1 MKLLNPKFYVSSLAT
16 ATAAFLAIGL
26 MPSAQAT
33 ILVTEPFDY
42 TVGVHAGPW
51 GTTLGHDSGI
61 GWGTNAWGSHIGDSL
76 NFGIATGGHT
86 GTFADSTGL
95 DYLSGEWRQRNL
107 ASAVHSNTD
116 GAVIWQHLSMSRS
129 GTGTAG
135 KLTTENPNG
144 GMQFAVRIEADGTY
158 GLGAGQRNTTL
169 ASSTIQASE
178 SATAPDVIVV
188 KMENQTG
195 GTGLFDVSLWINP
208 TATTAAELPSPDL
221 QILGTSPFSGNRQI
235 GSINWMA
242 GNTQIDNFILAS
254 AYEDFGIGSVVSGP
268 LISVKNGAVS
278 LTDNISTVNFGSTVI
293 GVAVDKTFTI
303 TNDGTADLTLGVISQ
318 DGADNA
324 DFSVG
329 APVTNTLSAG
339 TSTTFTVTFTP
350 SAATAKTASIH
361 IANDSPGALNP
372 FDIAL
377 TGTGLP
383 PISVRQ
389 GSSTLTDGSATP
401 VNFGSSV
408 VGVAVSKIF
417 TITNDGTTDLTL
429 GTISQDGTGIAD
441 FSVGAPE
448 TTTIIPGASTTFTV
462 TFTPSAADTKN
473 AAIHIANNAPG
484 DANPFDI
491 ALTGTGHVLGATIVV
506 TEPFDYTVGSWT
518 SVAGSAW
525 TTLMGSS
532 SGTGWGTNNWFSHV
546 GAGLGFKIATDG
558 HTGTFADSTGLNYI
572 SNGFRERAMDP
583 SVHSN
588 TGGDVIWQHLTM
600 SITATGTAG
609 QLFTQNANGG
619 GNFAVRVEADGTY
632 TLLAEHGGA
641 KSQTSTIQAS
651 LSATAPDV
659 IVVKMEN
666 QIGTGL
672 FDVSLWVNPT
682 ATTAAGLPA
691 PDLQILGATPY
702 AGNLSIK
709 SINWMPGTTQID
721 NFILAGDYA
730 DIAPQGSLALAA
742 NAGADKALSPGTPSA
757 VLGGSPAAIG
767 GTSPYTYSWS
777 PSTGLDNDT
786 LANPTV
792 TTTDATTTYT
802 LTVTDSASPD
812 HATQTDEVIVT
823 YSVPPLVANAG
834 PDKNVS
840 SVTPSV
846 VIGGSPSASGGSSS
860 YTYSWTPTTGLTGA
874 DTANPTAAPTETTI
888 YTLTLTD
895 SLGTPL
901 ATDSVTVSYV
911 TAPPALLVSESF
923 DYTDGAALNGLN
935 GGTGWAGAWTGNAAS
950 TISGTG
956 LTYTQSTVALAA
968 SGGKLQSL
976 TGSGSRVINTAS
988 GSPAEL
994 AGVVDGSGN
1003 IGADGTSVWVAFLG
1017 QCPTG
1022 PNFEIAFT
1030 RPGAG
1035 YGVPQTGNYEGN
1047 WRFWP
1052 GYNSTGLSAA
1062 DKVLMVWRID
1072 FASGSD
1078 TCRVWYNPQ
1087 PGTQPNDADGFAAEN
1102 GQDWSF
1108 NQLSFQGDTSATL
1121 HLDELRVGT
1130 TYAAV
1135 APQETLVLPTKLVYT
1150 SVPATGTVGTP
1161 FSVTIESQNDAGTAV
1176 NVSSATTVALGIA
1189 SGGGELSGITTGT
1202 IPAGSHSV
1210 TIDTPIYSMA
1220 DTLTLTAS
1228 ATEGMTGLTAATS
1241 SDIVFSARS
1250 AYDLWSEQITDRTK
1264 IGPDDDADG
1273 DGAPNLVEFAFNG
1286 DPNNAADNGGIYSFE
1301 NVLSGAK
1308 AMVLTVAVLK
1318 TTDAFS
1324 TADSPVGTNAAAGIT
1339 YTIQGSSDLS
1349 FPNVKVEPI
1358 TPAVVYPLADPPYMP
1373 NLDTTDYEYRSFKL
1387 SGSEDLT
1394 TKGFLRA
1401 MVTQP

>member
-1 MKLLNPKFYVSSLAT
+1 MKLLNPKFYVSSF
-16 ATAAFLAIGL
+16 AAANAVFLAIGL

-33 ILVTEPFDY
+33 LLVTEPFDY

-95 DYLSGEWRQRNL
+95 DSLSGEWRQRYL
-107 ASAVHSNTD
+107 ASAVHSNAD

-158 GLGAGQRNTTL
+158 GLGAGQRNITL

-221 QILGTSPFSGNRQI
+221 QILGTSPYSGNRQI

-303 TNDGTADLTLGVISQ
+303 TNDGTADLTLGDISQ

-329 APVTNTLSAG
+329 APATNTLSAG
-339 TSTTFTVTFTP
+339 SSTTFTVTFTP
-350 SAATAKTASIH
+350 STADVKAAAIH

-417 TITNDGTTDLTL
+417 TITNDGITDLTL
-429 GTISQDGTGIAD
+429 GTISQDGTGVAD

-462 TFTPSAADTKN
+462 TFTPSAADTKT

-532 SGTGWGTNNWFSHV
+532 SGTGWGTNNWFSHI
-546 GAGLGFKIATDG
+546 GEGLSFKIATDA

-588 TGGDVIWQHLTM
+588 TGGDVIWQHLTV

-619 GNFAVRVEADGTY
+619 GNFAVRVEANGTY

-651 LSATAPDV
+651 QSATAPDV

-702 AGNLSIK
+702 AGNRSIK

-730 DIAPQGSLALAA
+730 DIAPQGS
-742 NAGADKALSPGTPSA
+742 
-757 VLGGSPAAIG
+757 
-767 GTSPYTYSWS
+767 
-777 PSTGLDNDT
+777 
-786 LANPTV
+786 
-792 TTTDATTTYT
+792 
-802 LTVTDSASPD
+802 
-812 HATQTDEVIVT
+812 
-823 YSVPPLVANAG
+823 
-834 PDKNVS
+834 
-840 SVTPSV
+840 
-846 VIGGSPSASGGSSS
+846 
-860 YTYSWTPTTGLTGA
+860 
-874 DTANPTAAPTETTI
+874 
-888 YTLTLTD
+888 
-895 SLGTPL
+895 
-901 ATDSVTVSYV
+901 
-911 TAPPALLVSESF
+911 
-923 DYTDGAALNGLN
+923 
-935 GGTGWAGAWTGNAAS
+935 
-950 TISGTG
+950 
-956 LTYTQSTVALAA
+956 
-968 SGGKLQSL
+968 
-976 TGSGSRVINTAS
+976 
-988 GSPAEL
+988 
-994 AGVVDGSGN
+994 
-1003 IGADGTSVWVAFLG
+1003 
-1017 QCPTG
+1017 
-1022 PNFEIAFT
+1022 
-1030 RPGAG
+1030 
-1035 YGVPQTGNYEGN
+1035 
-1047 WRFWP
+1047 
-1052 GYNSTGLSAA
+1052 
-1062 DKVLMVWRID
+1062 
-1072 FASGSD
+1072 
-1078 TCRVWYNPQ
+1078 
-1087 PGTQPNDADGFAAEN
+1087 
-1102 GQDWSF
+1102 
-1108 NQLSFQGDTSATL
+1108 
-1121 HLDELRVGT
+1121 
-1130 TYAAV
+1130 
-1135 APQETLVLPTKLVYT
+1135 LVLPTKLVYT

-1176 NVSSATTVALGIA
+1176 NVSSATTVALSIA

-1210 TIDTPIYSMA
+1210 TIDTPKYSIA
-1220 DTLTLTAS
+1220 DTLSLTAS

-1324 TADSPVGTNAAAGIT
+1324 TADSPVGTNTAAGIT
-1339 YTIQGSSDLS
+1339 YTIQGSSDLR

-1358 TPAVVYPLADPPYMP
+1358 TPAVVYPQVDPPYMP
-1373 NLDTTDYEYRSFKL
+1373 NLDATDYEYRSFKL